1 MIEKEAKKL
10 KIYSGLEV
18 FYNLIFKKKKEK
30 KERIEGRRDWSVF
43 HSDLPK
49 FFHTQMEDKIE
60 REIELEK
67 EKRKK
72 MI

>member
-18 FYNLIFKKKKEK
+18 FYKLIFKKKK
-30 KERIEGRRDWSVF
+30 KERIEGTMDWSVF

-49 FFHTQMEDKIE
+49 FFHTQMEDRIE

>member
-1 MIEKEAKKL
+1 M
-10 KIYSGLEV
+10 
-18 FYNLIFKKKKEK
+18 
-30 KERIEGRRDWSVF
+30 DWSVF

-49 FFHTQMEDKIE
+49 FFHTQMEDRIE

-72 MI
+72 KMI